1 MGEFEFSASA
11 ASTATPD
18 EVWAVLAN
26 PASWR
31 SWWKQWEDAE
41 ADGPLTEGTVVRTSR
56 LAADVSDRD
65 ERVGE
70 VSGAKVKTAEVRV
83 LEAQAPSRLVLRN
96 ASIGDERFVFEIS
109 PSGTGSEIRYSRVA
123 KVPRF
128 FNLLGKMMKGR
139 MEDEA
144 RGAARGLARESGGG
158 QGSGA

>member
-11 ASTATPD
+11 TSTATPD
-18 EVWAVLAN
+18 QVWEVLAN

-31 SWWKQWEDAE
+31 SWWKIWEDAE
-41 ADGPLTEGTVVRTSR
+41 ADGPLAEGSVIRASR
-56 LAADVSDRD
+56 LEADVTDRD

-70 VSGAKVKTAEVRV
+70 IGGAKVKTVEVRV

-96 ASIGDERFVFEIS
+96 ASLGDERFVVEIS
-109 PSGTGSEIRYSRVA
+109 PGGQGSEIRFSRVA

-139 MEDEA
+139 LENES
-144 RGAARGLARESGGG
+144 RQAASGLAREAAAG
-158 QGSGA
+158 